1 MPASTVSSLRPSG
14 NSTVAVVFGGTTR
27 DASVLHLVVAHG
39 AKPALEEGVAVV
51 VEHRSRSECLRVTCP
66 AEPLITLRTVGGNV
80 DEVAALSPDD
90 VALQLVQLRMG
101 GLKGTDAREIR
112 VDYG

>member
-1 MPASTVSSLRPSG
+1 
-14 NSTVAVVFGGTTR
+14 
-27 DASVLHLVVAHG
+27 
-39 AKPALEEGVAVV
+39 
-51 VEHRSRSECLRVTCP
+51 
-66 AEPLITLRTVGGNV
+66 LRTVGGNV